1 MADAFETL
9 LALAQNGAQIPPDVI
24 ISLSSLPASV
34 KKEIMGKLEKSQQQN
49 PMVQQAAQIEL
60 AQKTADVGKTQAE
73 TALAQARAG
82 VQQAEVG
89 KKVAETGKIG
99 VQAGKEQAQAV
110 KTMVDA
116 HQAAVPQIAPEGPV
130 EQAMQGPAPSDPEGM
145 EGGLWGEP
153 APEDDNPWG

>member
-1 MADAFETL
+1 MA
-9 LALAQNGAQIPPDVI
+9 
-24 ISLSSLPASV
+24 
-34 KKEIMGKLEKSQQQN
+34 KLEKAQTPN
-49 PMVQQAAQIEL
+49 PMVEQAAQIEM
-60 AQKTADVGKTQAE
+60 AQKTADVSKTQAE

-89 KKVAETGKIG
+89 RTVAETGKIG

-116 HQAAVPQIAPEGPV
+116 HVSAVPQIAPEGPV
-130 EQAMQGPAPSDPEGM
+130 EQAMQGPVPSDPEGM
-145 EGGLWGEP
+145 EGGLWAEP